1 MNLVALRQLKV
12 TKSAFYFAQIQSEI
26 AILLQ
31 FSLVINYLI
40 CHDK

>member
-12 TKSAFYFAQIQSEI
+12 TKSAFYFAQIQSKI

-31 FSLVINYLI
+31 FSLVTNCHF